1 MRRQKIYYFILCMSM
16 TFFAGSLWGFEIKFL
31 DKFELSQE
39 KELIAYPMA
48 LCVTED
54 DLFLVS
60 DMKLAHVKV
69 FDNKGNLLKILGR
82 QGFGPNEF
90 TRATYSFYE
99 DGKFG
104 VYDMDAWRV
113 HLYERE
119 GKLDFKRIN
128 SILSHTAIT
137 DAHLKS
143 NKIYIAGYRIG
154 NDNNEYEFFSIDI
167 KTGKSEFLM
176 PVYYAYGFAS
186 YSEYKINKESPV
198 IAMVGGMN
206 KFDIAGNFAYYI
218 WEGNLSII
226 RIPLSGGKITCFG
239 HKTDNYIPPFISNEI
254 LKTIDLRYGKA
265 SAYGKARGKMSFVDK
280 IFAGRDYVM
289 VIYRGPTRN
298 ETLLPY
304 TAQFYTLD
312 GEFINEVRLPA
323 LSYKTPFFLD
333 KEENILY
340 SVAAGDKEE
349 DEEDYYIIKMQVSKG
364 NPK

>member
-1 MRRQKIYYFILCMSM
+1 MNKQRILYVLLVLV
-16 TFFAGSLWGFEIKFL
+16 FFAGSLWGYEIKFL
-31 DKFELSQE
+31 EKFELSQE

-99 DGKFG
+99 YGKFG

-113 HLYERE
+113 HLYDRE
-119 GKLDFKRIN
+119 GKQGFKRVK
-128 SILSHTAIT
+128 SIFCYNTIT
-137 DAHLKS
+137 DAHLKG
-143 NKIYIAGYRIG
+143 NKLYVAGYKVG
-154 NDNNEYEFFSIDI
+154 DDNNPYGFFSIDI
-167 KTGKSEFLM
+167 HSGKSDLLM
-176 PVYYAYGFAS
+176 PVYYSYGLTS
-186 YSEYKINKESPV
+186 YSEYKVSMDSPLV
-198 IAMVGGMN
+198 NMVGGMK
-206 KFDIAGNFAYYI
+206 KFDITGDSAYFV
-218 WEGNLSII
+218 WEGILNIV

-239 HKTDNYIPPFISNEI
+239 HKTDNYVPPFISKEI

-265 SAYGKARGKMSFVDK
+265 SAYGKARGKMSFLHK
-280 IFAGRDYVM
+280 IFACKDYVM

-333 KEENILY
+333 KEKNILY
-340 SVAAGDKEE
+340 AVAAGDKEE